1 MGRKQLLIEVGLNG
15 ILPWLVFS
23 YLTESLHWSEYHGL
37 LAITSIPTAV
47 GLFEFFRER
56 RVDAIAI
63 LSLVSIVI
71 GLAMTAVT
79 DDVRLLQVRESYL
92 TLIIGLLMLGSVL
105 AKKPLLYWMAHS
117 QAQRQG
123 TAENLR
129 RAWEDPAMRRFF
141 SVLTVGWGV
150 TLLLEFAVKI
160 WMIETMTMARVLF
173 WSPFALYGITGLA
186 VLGTVGYVFAY
197 KRAQTQRNPA
207 LRIGPEDGYSQAHQ
221 EFPQE

>member
-15 ILPWLVFS
+15 ILPWLAFS

-37 LAITSIPTAV
+37 LAITIIPTAV
-47 GLFEFFRER
+47 GLFEFVRDR

-92 TLIIGLLMLGSVL
+92 TLIIGLVMLVSVL
-105 AKKPLLYWMAHS
+105 AGKPVLYWMALS
-117 QAQRQG
+117 QAERQG

-129 RAWEDPAMRRFF
+129 RAWEDPSLRRFF
-141 SVLTVGWGV
+141 SVLTGGWGV
-150 TLLLEFAVKI
+150 TLLLEFAAKI
-160 WMIETMTMARVLF
+160 WMIETMSMARVLF

-186 VLGTVGYVFAY
+186 VLWTLWHVYRH

-207 LRIGPEDGYSQAHQ
+207 LRIGPDDGYAEVHQ
-221 EFPQE
+221 DFPEA